1 MTSALKFSCADFTFP
16 LLSHEDALDLIAKL
30 GIPAVDIGLFPERS
44 HLQPKHFVGNVSA
57 AAKRLKSKVHDRG
70 LQIVDLFAVP
80 SSIAHELAPNHP
92 EEKQRQEWRNFFQQV
107 IDLAEECG
115 VRHVTTG
122 PGVHFDGESIA
133 ESLKRASDELAWC
146 AEQAMKAGRQLA
158 VEAHI
163 WSVASTPLLARKLV
177 EMTNHLTLTL
187 DYGHFTTQGFSDDE
201 IEPLVAYASHFHARS
216 ACCDFLQT
224 TLANNTIDFVRVLG
238 AMKECDYSGYVS
250 LEYVRMEHA
259 LVPDVDNLSET
270 ILLRDFLEHEWN
282 RSRG

>member
-1 MTSALKFSCADFTFP
+1 MRTILQHKYFSPLFIILVFAFSQSTFSQFEVNNAISELSVLQEKLNSTNINEPIIKDVRERSLSLRASALRC
-16 LLSHEDALDLIAKL
+16 
-30 GIPAVDIGLFPERS
+30 V
-44 HLQPKHFVGNVSA
+44 
-57 AAKRLKSKVHDRG
+57 
-70 LQIVDLFAVP
+70 
-80 SSIAHELAPNHP
+80 
-92 EEKQRQEWRNFFQQV
+92 
-107 IDLAEECG
+107 
-115 VRHVTTG
+115 
-122 PGVHFDGESIA
+122 
-133 ESLKRASDELAWC
+133 
-146 AEQAMKAGRQLA
+146 
-158 VEAHI
+158 
-163 WSVASTPLLARKLV
+163 
-177 EMTNHLTLTL
+177 
-187 DYGHFTTQGFSDDE
+187 DE